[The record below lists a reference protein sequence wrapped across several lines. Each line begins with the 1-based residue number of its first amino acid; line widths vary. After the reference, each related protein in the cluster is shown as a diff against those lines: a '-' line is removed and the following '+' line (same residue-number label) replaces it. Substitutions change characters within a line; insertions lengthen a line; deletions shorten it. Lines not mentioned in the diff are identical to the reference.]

1 MTVHSGISLELT
13 GKRGSLFTQ
22 VITAGGQMNT
32 TKEEPARR

>member
-22 VITAGGQMNT
+22 VIIAGGQMNT